1 MTILDEIIAKNR
13 VALEK
18 TKLAVPFLRL
28 RKQAV
33 QKPVPH
39 DFAAALRARPGL
51 PPRVISELKK
61 ASPSKGLIRAEF
73 APEALARELDAAG
86 AAALSVLTE
95 PFFFHGAP
103 EYLRTAVANVKI
115 PVLRKDFIFDPYQ
128 IYEARAWGASA
139 VLLIAAALTPAEF
152 ARLHAVAKGLGLAV
166 LSEVH
171 DAKELEWVVD
181 SGAEIIGVNSRDLR
195 TFKTSIETTMELI
208 AKIPKDRI
216 AVAES
221 AIRTAADI
229 RTLAGVGAQAFLIGE
244 TLMRAEHPGEKLKEL
259 MGA

>member
-13 VALEK
+13 SALE
-18 TKLAVPFLRL
+18 L
-28 RKQAV
+28 RKQQLPEAQV
-33 QKPVPH
+33 RAQAEAMRVPH
-39 DFAAALRARPGL
+39 DFAAALRARPGV
-51 PPRVISELKK
+51 PPRVIAELKK

-73 APEALARELDAAG
+73 APEALARELAAAG

-95 PFFFHGAP
+95 PFFFQGAP
-103 EYLRTAVANVKI
+103 EYLRAAVANVKI
-115 PVLRKDFIFDPYQ
+115 PVLRKDFIFDAYQ

-152 ARLHAVAKGLGLAV
+152 ARLHQVAKDLGLAV

-171 DAKELEWVVD
+171 DATELEWIAD
-181 SGAEIIGVNSRDLR
+181 AGAEIIGVNSRDLR

-208 AKIPKDRI
+208 AKIPQDRI
-216 AVAES
+216 VVAES
-221 AIRTAADI
+221 AIRTTEDI

-259 MGA
+259 MGR